1 METGRLQNKMEKDT
15 EKAQRINKN
24 LSTRTGNENESF
36 EIDDEGTFTDLVD
49 VMNTAKKVFNMG
61 NESISK
67 NYLSVGEMLI
77 EYGSIDE

>member
-1 METGRLQNKMEKDT
+1 MEKDT

-36 EIDDEGTFTDLVD
+36 ELDDEGTFTDLVD
-49 VMNTAKKVFNMG
+49 VMSCTKKAFNMG

-67 NYLSVGEMLI
+67 NYLSAGEMLI
-77 EYGSIDE
+77 DYIPSDE